1 MGERKVAAVKH
12 RSLAK
17 GAIAGLIGGLA
28 GTVAKTFAERIFP
41 PQTHGE
47 PEPQELAAEFVAGD
61 ALSPAAKAR
70 LGEGIRW
77 GFGAAVGAAYGAVAE
92 FYPAVTMK
100 EGASFGLV
108 LEALSLE
115 GALPALGLAAEPE
128 DETVRERS
136 SEVTSHVVYGVA
148 TELVRRLVRRWL

>member
-1 MGERKVAAVKH
+1 MAQMSNTEVAVVKQ

-17 GAIAGLIGGLA
+17 GLIAGLIGGLVGA
-28 GTVAKTFAERIFP
+28 VAMAVAERMFP
-41 PQTHGE
+41 RRAQEE
-47 PEPQELAAEFVAGD
+47 PGQHDPTPKT
-61 ALSPAAKAR
+61 PAS
-70 LGEGIRW
+70 EGIHW

-148 TELVRRLVRRWL
+148 TELVRRL